1 MIYFK
6 NIELV
11 HGFLIT
17 KLINKEKSDN
27 IDGWLGQPSSIYLK
41 NSSKEFKSV
50 QEIIDELI
58 SMNLLHEIIEFTGP
72 FCTDPKSHG
81 YILSYS
87 QIKVYLDNKE
97 DFLNYQINNYRL
109 LTVNQACEFLN
120 ISRPTLY
127 KLIKD
132 GEIKDIEIMGKKRIQ
147 VIELMN
153 YISNNSKRI

>member
-6 NIELV
+6 SIKLV

-27 IDGWLGQPSSIYLK
+27 IDGWLGQPSRIYLK

-58 SMNLLHEIIEFTGP
+58 SMYLLHEIIEFTGP

-147 VIELMN
+147 VIDLMN
-153 YISNNSKRI
+153 YISTKNMTK